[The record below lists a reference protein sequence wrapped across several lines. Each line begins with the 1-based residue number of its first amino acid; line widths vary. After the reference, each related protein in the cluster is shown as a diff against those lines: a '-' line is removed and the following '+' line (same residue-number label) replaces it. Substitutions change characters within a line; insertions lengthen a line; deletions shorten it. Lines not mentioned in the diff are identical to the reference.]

1 MPTPHADIQF
11 FATCFIC
18 LLVQAV
24 GVPIGEAATYQLAWH
39 KRRPKLKIDKE
50 TPPTPTSKLRFHM
63 ESILVCQSG
72 DCQGWS
78 PARSGALPGL
88 EPCQGWSPARG
99 GDLPGLEPC
108 QGWSPATPRLSGAT
122 LGAQWAPF
130 NKREKRVSN
139 GAWRKAKQV
148 SLLKNKKKNCKL
160 TFISSGSGWSP

>member
-1 MPTPHADIQF
+1 MKP
-11 FATCFIC
+11 
-18 LLVQAV
+18 
-24 GVPIGEAATYQLAWH
+24 
-39 KRRPKLKIDKE
+39 
-50 TPPTPTSKLRFHM
+50 
-63 ESILVCQSG
+63 ILVCQSG

-78 PARSGALPGL
+78 PARAGALPGL

-99 GDLPGLEPC
+99 GALPGLEPC

-148 SLLKNKKKNCKL
+148 SLLKKKKKKKNCKL